1 MQITQSNGF
10 SIKSFSGSSGYNRRS
25 TKSVL
30 VMPKCPASLAEWRSN
45 LLCPHIDP
53 FRCVI
58 IIPSC
63 WFRRIGQ
70 SSEGTVHMSVAFD
83 VAVGFTIRA
92 AEPFQDAFAQPLW
105 IDPQTYLASFGFAF
119 PLSSGQFT
127 AAQCYL
133 QKAVAEYRIMLKN
146 TNMDFD
152 VLIQNTLDYWPH
164 SFQTIVFPS
173 LPIQMLL
180 TACPR
185 CSDNVMTDPYDGF
198 DSVQLQ
204 ATILGDQKMWRV
216 WKSYLSIYPSI
227 HPSIYLHLLIYLS
240 VYLSVC
246 LSIYLS
252 VCLSICLSIY
262 LSVYLSICLSVYLS
276 VCLSIYLSVCL
287 SVCLSVYL
295 SICLSIYLSI

>member
-1 MQITQSNGF
+1 MLI
-10 SIKSFSGSSGYNRRS
+10 
-25 TKSVL
+25 
-30 VMPKCPASLAEWRSN
+30 PKDWA
-45 LLCPHIDP
+45 I
-53 FRCVI
+53 FRGNCSYV
-58 IIPSC
+58 C
-63 WFRRIGQ
+63 G
-70 SSEGTVHMSVAFD
+70 FD

-92 AEPFQDAFAQPLW
+92 AEPFQYAFAQPLW

-152 VLIQNTLDYWPH
+152 VLLQNTLDYWPH

-198 DSVQLQ
+198 DSIQLQ

-216 WKSYLSIYPSI
+216 WKSDLIYLSIYPSI
-227 HPSIYLHLLIYLS
+227 HPSI
-240 VYLSVC
+240 
-246 LSIYLS
+246 
-252 VCLSICLSIY
+252 SICLSM
-262 LSVYLSICLSVYLS
+262 
-276 VCLSIYLSVCL
+276 YLSVCL
-287 SVCLSVYL
+287 SVCLSMYLSVCLSIFLFVYL
-295 SICLSIYLSI
+295 SIYPPTPFPSNHHPLPPSQVITFVS